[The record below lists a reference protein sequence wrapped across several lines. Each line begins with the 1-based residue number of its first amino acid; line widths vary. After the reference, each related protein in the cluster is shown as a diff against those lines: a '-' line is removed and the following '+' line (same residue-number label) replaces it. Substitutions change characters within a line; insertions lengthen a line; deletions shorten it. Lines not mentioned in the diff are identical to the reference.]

1 MNQTANSLPHKLD
14 KPVISFIGA
23 GNMTRSLVHGILQ
36 NHDDAIIRVADP
48 DNQQLDHFRKT
59 WIGIEATTDNH
70 AVIEGADVVV
80 MSVKPQ
86 VMQTVAEDLKHSI
99 QQYKPLVLSIAA
111 GITTDK
117 LDAWLGGQIP
127 LVRCMPNT
135 PSLVQ
140 SGASGLYANTVA
152 SDEQK
157 NLAEH
162 LMRAVGLT
170 LWFDEEKSLDVV
182 TAVSGSGPAYFFLVM
197 EAMQAAGEA
206 MGLKEEDAYLLT
218 LQTAFGAA
226 KLALESG
233 EKPAELRQR
242 VTSKGGTTEAA
253 LNKFIEGDLPD
264 LFHTALSAAKQRAEE
279 LAGG

>member
-1 MNQTANSLPHKLD
+1 MNQTVNLPYKLD

-48 DNQQLDHFRKT
+48 DNQQLDHFCKT
-59 WIGIEATTDNH
+59 WEGIETTNDNH
-70 AVIEGADVVV
+70 AIIQGADVVV

-86 VMQTVAEDLKHSI
+86 IMQTVAEDLTHSV

-111 GITTDK
+111 GVTTEK
-117 LDAWLGGQIP
+117 LNTWLGGQVP

-140 SGASGLYANTVA
+140 SGASGLYANSVV

-170 LWFDEEKSLDVV
+170 LWFEEENSLDIV

-206 MGLKEEDAYLLT
+206 LGLKEQDAYILT

-253 LNKFIEGDLPD
+253 LNQLINGGLPD
-264 LFHTALSAAKQRAEE
+264 LFQTALSAAKQRAEA
-279 LAGG
+279 LAEG